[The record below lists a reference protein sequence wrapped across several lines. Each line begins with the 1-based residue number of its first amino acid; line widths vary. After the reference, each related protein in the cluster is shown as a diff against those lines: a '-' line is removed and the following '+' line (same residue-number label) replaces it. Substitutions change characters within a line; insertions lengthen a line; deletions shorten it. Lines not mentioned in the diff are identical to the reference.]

1 MKITYQTTTFFLTL
15 LIIITTII
23 LIILNNK
30 DNNNNVD
37 LKIKERDSLALR
49 DSILTEIYNLRIEH
63 PYIVYAQAIV
73 ESGNFT
79 SKIWKENHNMFG
91 MKMPER
97 RATLA
102 KKIRYGHAVY
112 NNWRECLI
120 DYSLYQMAYM
130 KGLDEN
136 QYFNKLQNFYAQDSQ
151 YVEKIK
157 KIKNSLKNRW
167 IE

>member
-102 KKIRYGHAVY
+102 IKIRYGHSVY

-130 KGLDEN
+130 RGLDEDE
-136 QYFNKLQNFYAQDSQ
+136 YFDKLRNSYAKDSQ
-151 YVEKIK
+151 YIEKIK
-157 KIKNSLKNRW
+157 RLKESFKRY
-167 IE
+167 